1 MVRASH
7 VGGFNSNVSLRSS
20 CSFRVRVR
28 DGKGVFRNL
37 RLRHGGGG
45 AAAAYRGGAHNCIG
59 AHSWFGYKNTS
70 YSGTL
75 CLSSRSGLE
84 SASASASASQSG
96 AGITDVSFSGG
107 GSGETSSS
115 SSSSLTTLPAQI
127 SSSSFSSSSS
137 SDYYSDHSQVLVYL
151 TRNNN
156 SLNSA
161 EENNLNEV
169 VSKHDVQDAELAS
182 KTGGEQR
189 RRAVLASRAF
199 CRCVLA
205 RTLREHGLGEWEP
218 AELPLS
224 RDKNGKPALNISST
238 GKGNVAFSVS
248 HTTGLLACAVS
259 LGGRTVGV
267 DIENGDRALRG
278 SPEDRARR
286 LFSQDEADDVA
297 RRGNGAFL
305 EKWTLKE
312 AYLKATGE
320 GINARRRLRD
330 VTFTYEPPTWHDED
344 GHAGVGVR
352 VNDASPPKA
361 FADIPSL
368 RWGVHLT
375 RLPALEHVMAVC
387 VLDDD
392 RADDYKSDYE
402 MPHLLEPQM
411 WLTDTLATDV
421 TRL

>member
-7 VGGFNSNVSLRSS
+7 VGGFNSNGLTSSS
-20 CSFRVRVR
+20 CSQYIGSV
-28 DGKGVFRNL
+28 RNL
-37 RLRHGGGG
+37 RLRPYGGGG
-45 AAAAYRGGAHNCIG
+45 AQNCIG

-115 SSSSLTTLPAQI
+115 SSSSSSLTTLPAQT

-156 SLNSA
+156 SSNSA

-169 VSKHDVQDAELAS
+169 VSKHDVQDAELAA

-392 RADDYKSDYE
+392 RTDDYKSDYE